1 MKAVEAQRQRLLTV
15 DSLTGVMNLNGFA
28 GEVYRFARSYHQLG
42 IDFALADIHIRGMDE
57 IWSSYGERFTQLVV
71 KHITG
76 TLQHVLGNHGELAR
90 LSEDQFLAIIR
101 FRKRDEISEWMEK
114 IKEAVWN
121 IHEVDNISITVQAEC
136 RGAPF
141 SEQGVEIM
149 WKAMMKE
156 IRKLSVMRR
165 G

>member
-1 MKAVEAQRQRLLTV
+1 
-15 DSLTGVMNLNGFA
+15 
-28 GEVYRFARSYHQLG
+28 
-42 IDFALADIHIRGMDE
+42 MDE